1 MREFSF
7 VLTKNL
13 LALTEKNGS
22 LMCIPLCSQAMSVK
36 EVKPVKFCSL
46 SLSCIVRLFQFYYFR
61 RFCHSERGIKSLRLE
76 VTCIDLH

>member
-13 LALTEKNGS
+13 LALTEKKNGS

-36 EVKPVKFCSL
+36 EVKPVNFAHYHFR
-46 SLSCIVRLFQFYYFR
+46 ILFVFS
-61 RFCHSERGIKSLRLE
+61 RFTIFVVF
-76 VTCIDLH
+76 VTRKEESNH

>member
-1 MREFSF
+1 MPEFSF

-13 LALTEKNGS
+13 LALTEKKNGS

-46 SLSCIVRLFQFYYFR
+46 SLSYIVRLFQF
-61 RFCHSERGIKSLRLE
+61 
-76 VTCIDLH
+76 